1 MYIETVPNRNSTPTI
16 LLRQGTRQG
25 NKVIKRTLANLTH
38 WPKHKVETFRR
49 LLQDEPLAPPNTLF
63 SIEQSLPH
71 GAVEAVL
78 GTMRRIGLDTLIA
91 AKASTKRSLVMAM
104 VAEQL
109 LHHSSKLGS
118 TRLWHTTTLA
128 EQLGVHEANE
138 DDLYQAMDWLLAQQS
153 RIETKL
159 AKRHLSPGD
168 HVLYDV
174 SSSYYEGHTCSLA
187 CFGYNRDQKRGKTSI
202 VYGVMTD
209 AEGRP
214 IALEVYPGN
223 TADPT
228 TVPKQV
234 DKLRKRFGL
243 QHVVLVGDRGTLTQ
257 TQITT
262 LKTYP
267 GLGWISALR
276 FEAIRKLADANS
288 FPAAL
293 FEPPYLAQMTSES
306 FPDER
311 LMACFNT
318 QLAAERKRKRQELLA
333 CTETDLD
340 KIAKEVT
347 RRTKTP
353 LKPAQIGQKVG
364 SVLHRYKMGKHFRV
378 SIDEA
383 GFRYER
389 RTDSIERESDLDGI
403 YVIRTSE
410 PEARVSAADAV
421 RGYKALAQVE
431 RVFRTLKG
439 LDIRVRPIRHR
450 IDRRVRAHIFL
461 CLLAYYVEW
470 HMRRALAPVLFD
482 DEDLAENRPHRD
494 PVAPARPS
502 TSAQQKKWH
511 RVTPEGLP
519 IQSFETLLAAL
530 ATRCQNRCRLLC
542 DPEAPPF
549 YLMTDLSALQQRAFE
564 LLGLVFPVTGT
575 SDPIESE

>member
-1 MYIETVPNRNSTPTI
+1 MYIETVPNRNSPPTI

-25 NKVIKRTLANLTH
+25 NKVIKQTLANLTH

-49 LLQDEPLAPPNTLF
+49 LLQDEPLASPYTLF
-63 SIEQSLPH
+63 RIEQSLPH

-78 GTMRRIGLDTLIA
+78 GTMRRIGFDTLIA
-91 AKASTKRSLVMAM
+91 AKASPNRRLVMAM

-109 LHHSSKLGS
+109 IHHSSKLGT

-128 EQLGVHEANE
+128 DQLGVSQADE
-138 DDLYQAMDWLLAQQS
+138 DDLYDAMDWLLARQA

-159 AKRHLSPGD
+159 AKRHLSSGD

-174 SSSYYEGHTCSLA
+174 SSSYYEGHTCTLA
-187 CFGYNRDQKRGKTSI
+187 CFGHNRDQKRGKTSI
-202 VYGVMTD
+202 VYGVLTD
-209 AEGRP
+209 TEGRP

-223 TADPT
+223 TADST

-262 LKTYP
+262 LKQHP

-276 FEAIRKLADANS
+276 FEAIRKLADS
-288 FPAAL
+288 TGLPEDL
-293 FEPPYLAQMTSES
+293 FEPPYLAEMTSEQ
-306 FPDER
+306 FPGER

-318 QLAAERKRKRQELLA
+318 ELAVERKRKRQELLE
-333 CTETDLD
+333 CTEADLN
-340 KIAKEVT
+340 KIAKEIT

-353 LKPAQIGQKVG
+353 LSPGQIGQKVG
-364 SVLHRYKMGKHFRV
+364 RVLHRYKMGKHFRV
-378 SIDEA
+378 VIDKQ
-383 GFRYER
+383 GFHYER
-389 RTDSIERESDLDGI
+389 RTDSIERECDLDGI

-410 PEARVSAADAV
+410 PEARLSAAATV
-421 RGYKALAQVE
+421 RGYKDLAQVE
-431 RVFRTLKG
+431 RVFRGLKG

-450 IDRRVRAHIFL
+450 IAKRVRAHIFL

-470 HMRRALAPVLFD
+470 HMRRALAPLLFD
-482 DEDLAENRPHRD
+482 DEKLAENRQHRD

-502 TSAQQKKWH
+502 ASARRKKFQ

-530 ATRCQNRCRLLC
+530 ATRCQNRCRLTC

-549 YLMTDLSALQQRAFE
+549 YLLTDLSSLQQRAFE
-564 LLGLVFPVTGT
+564 LLGLVFPVNGN
-575 SDPIESE
+575 SDPIEA

>member
-1 MYIETVPNRNSTPTI
+1 MYIETVPNRNSRPTI

-25 NKVIKRTLANLTH
+25 HKVLKRTLANLTH
-38 WPKHKVETFRR
+38 WPTHKVEAFRR
-49 LLQDEPLAPPNTLF
+49 LLRDEPLAPTHTLF

-78 GTMRRIGLDTLIA
+78 GTMRRIDFDTLIA
-91 AKASTKRSLVMAM
+91 AKASPNRSLIMAM

-109 LHHSSKLGS
+109 IHHSSKLGT

-128 EQLGVHEANE
+128 QQLGVSEADE
-138 DDLYQAMDWLLAQQS
+138 DDLYHAMDWLLAQQS
-153 RIETKL
+153 RLETKL
-159 AKRHLSPGD
+159 AKCHLSPGD

-187 CFGYNRDQKRGKTSI
+187 CFGHNRDQKRGKTSI

-209 AEGRP
+209 VDGRP

-228 TVPKQV
+228 TLPKQV
-234 DKLRKRFGL
+234 DKLRQRFGL

-257 TQITT
+257 TQIKT
-262 LKTYP
+262 LKQHP

-276 FEAIRKLADANS
+276 FEAIRKLADSNGLPPS
-288 FPAAL
+288 L
-293 FEPPYLAQMTSES
+293 FEPPYLAEMTSDQ
-306 FPDER
+306 FPGER
-311 LMACFNT
+311 LMACFNI
-318 QLAAERKRKRQELLA
+318 QLAAERKRKRQELLE
-333 CTETDLD
+333 CTEADLD

-353 LKPAQIGQKVG
+353 LSPAEIGQKVG
-364 SVLHRYKMGKHFRV
+364 KVLHRYKMGKHFEV
-378 SIDEA
+378 SIDDQ

-389 RTDSIERESDLDGI
+389 RADSIGRECELDGI
-403 YVIRTSE
+403 YVVRTSE
-410 PEARVSAADAV
+410 PEARLSAADTV
-421 RGYKALAQVE
+421 RGYKDLAQVE

-450 IDRRVRAHIFL
+450 IAKRVRAHIFL

-470 HMRRALAPVLFD
+470 HMRRALAPLLFD
-482 DEDLAENRPHRD
+482 DEQLAENRQRRD

-502 TSAQQKKWH
+502 ASAQKKKRQ

-530 ATRCQNRCRLLC
+530 ATRCQNRCRLTS
-542 DPEAPPF
+542 DPEVPPF
-549 YLMTDLSALQQRAFE
+549 YLLTDLSPLQQRAFE
-564 LLGLVFPVTGT
+564 LLGLVFPVNGK
-575 SDPIESE
+575 SNPIEN

>member
-1 MYIETVPNRNSTPTI
+1 MYIETVPNRNSRPTI

-25 NKVIKRTLANLTH
+25 NKVIKRTLANLTY

-49 LLQDEPLAPPNTLF
+49 LLQDEPLAPPSTLF

-78 GTMRRIGLDTLIA
+78 GTMRRIGFDTLIA
-91 AKASTKRSLVMAM
+91 SKASTNRRLVMAM
-104 VAEQL
+104 VTEQL
-109 LHHSSKLGS
+109 IHHSSKLGT

-128 EQLGVHEANE
+128 EQLGVCEADE
-138 DDLYQAMDWLLAQQS
+138 DDLYNAMDWLLAQQS
-153 RIETKL
+153 RIEKKL

-187 CFGYNRDQKRGKTSI
+187 CFGHNRDQKRGKTSI

-209 AEGRP
+209 AVGRP
-214 IALEVYPGN
+214 IALDVYPGN

-228 TVPKQV
+228 TLPKQV

-262 LKTYP
+262 LKKHP

-276 FEAIRKLADANS
+276 FEAIRKLADS
-288 FPAAL
+288 DCFPPSL
-293 FEPPYLAQMTSES
+293 FDLPYLAQITSEH

-318 QLAAERKRKRQELLA
+318 QLAAERQRKRQELLE
-333 CTETDLD
+333 CTEADLD
-340 KIAKEVT
+340 KIVQEVA

-353 LKPAQIGQKVG
+353 LSPGQIGQKVG
-364 SVLHRYKMGKHFRV
+364 RVLHRYKMGKHFRV
-378 SIDEA
+378 TIDEA

-389 RTDSIERESDLDGI
+389 RADSIERERDLDGI

-410 PEARVSAADAV
+410 PEERLSAADTV
-421 RGYKALAQVE
+421 RGYKGLAQVE

-470 HMRRALAPVLFD
+470 HMRRALAPLLFD
-482 DEDLAENRPHRD
+482 DEELADNRQHRD

-502 TSAQQKKWH
+502 ASAQQKKRQ

-519 IQSFETLLAAL
+519 IQSFETLLATL
-530 ATRCQNRCRLLC
+530 ATRCQNRCRLLG

-549 YLMTDLSALQQRAFE
+549 YLLTDFSPFQQRAFD
-564 LLGLVFPVTGT
+564 LLGLMFPVPGK
-575 SDPIESE
+575 SEPIETK